1 MGRNTEGYCELAST
15 SGEGKGEK
23 KVGKAKQ
30 ESARAHQE
38 LTVVHFCIYQRTC
51 RCEHNNALLSE
62 NKTYLF

>member
-30 ESARAHQE
+30 ESARARQE
-38 LTVVHFCIYQRTC
+38 LTVVRFRVYQRTR
-51 RCEHNNALLSE
+51 RCEHNNAFLSE
-62 NKTYLF
+62 NKTSLF